1 MQGQSNDNKSYNQRN
16 TKLLHKTINIKF
28 KTYFLVESLS

>member
-28 KTYFLVESLS
+28 KY